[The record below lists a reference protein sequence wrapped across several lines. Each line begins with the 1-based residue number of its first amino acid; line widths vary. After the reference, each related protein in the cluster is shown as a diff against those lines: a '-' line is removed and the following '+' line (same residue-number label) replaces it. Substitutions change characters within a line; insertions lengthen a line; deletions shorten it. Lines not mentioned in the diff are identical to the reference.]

1 MTAAR
6 KIDSN
11 ETELAWAEEETIGV
25 LPGTP
30 VWNPLEP
37 NSYSDFGGEI
47 KTVARE
53 PITADRQRRKAVV
66 TDLDAKVEFEQDW
79 TQNNLSDLLQGFMF
93 ADYRPKGETS
103 SAITD
108 VDNDPDTFTVASAQG
123 SGFVAGD
130 LVKSTGFTN
139 SGNNILF
146 LVSASTATT
155 VTTTTSSLTAE
166 ASPPTDAKLTVVGFQ
181 FASGDVTI
189 TNGGSAYP
197 FLTATAKD
205 LTQLGIIP
213 GEWVFLGDDCS
224 AAFNFATAAN
234 NGFARVRSVTATVMT
249 FDKTYTTMV
258 TDAGTSK
265 TIRIFLGR
273 VLKNENGDTLVR
285 RSYQFERKLGRGDD
299 TDTNVQTEYV
309 IGAVADELELDI
321 STADKAVAKLK
332 FMGTDHETY
341 GDDTAIKTGTR
352 ATLEAEDA
360 FNTSSDV
367 SYVKLSVPSTTLA
380 NPSALFQHISDLSI
394 TVKNNIKGNK
404 AVGTLGSFD
413 MSAGNFDVSA
423 KMTAYFANV
432 DVIASVRAGT
442 ALTLDVMLVKNN
454 SGLAIDV
461 VQMVAGKSLL
471 NVKKDEPIELP
482 LEPDASSGVEIDAD
496 LNHTLLLCFFDYL
509 PDSADV

>member
-1 MTAAR
+1 MTAR
-6 KIDSN
+6 KKIDSN
-11 ETELAWAEEETIGV
+11 STELAWAEEASIGV

-79 TQNNLSDLLQGFMF
+79 TQNNLSDLLQGFLF
-93 ADYRPKGETS
+93 ADYRPKGETA
-103 SAITD
+103 SAIDD
-108 VDNDPDTFTVASAQG
+108 VATSTDTFTVTSPDGDLFEAN
-123 SGFVAGD
+123 D
-130 LVKSTGFTN
+130 LVKATGFTN

-146 LVSASTATT
+146 RVTSATATT
-155 VTTTTSSLTAE
+155 VVSATNLVNE
-166 ASPPTDAKLTVVGFQ
+166 ASPPAAAKLTVVGHQ

-189 TNGGSAYP
+189 TNSGSAYP
-197 FLTATAKD
+197 YLTATAKD
-205 LTQLGIIP
+205 LTELGIIP
-213 GEWVFLGDDCS
+213 GEWVFIGDDS
-224 AAFNFATAAN
+224 NAAYSFATAAN

-265 TIRIFLGR
+265 TIRLFLGR
-273 VLKNENGDTLVR
+273 VLKNEDGDTLVR
-285 RSYQFERKLGRGDD
+285 RSYQFERKLGQPDD
-299 TDTNVQTEYV
+299 ASSDTQSEYV
-309 IGAVADELELDI
+309 VGAVPDEVELDI

-332 FMGTDHETY
+332 FMGTDHETRDAAT
-341 GDDTAIKTGTR
+341 GIKSGTR
-352 ATLEAEDA
+352 VTLDAEDA

-367 SYVKLSVPSTTLA
+367 SYVKLAVPSTTDA
-380 NPSALFQHISDLSI
+380 NPDPLFQHISDLSI
-394 TVKNNIKGNK
+394 MAKNNIKGNK

-432 DVIASVRAGT
+432 DVIASVRQGS

-454 SGLAIDV
+454 SGMAIDV

-482 LEPDASSGVEIDAD
+482 LEPDASSGVEIDSS
-496 LNHTLLLCFFDYL
+496 LNHTLLFCFFDYL